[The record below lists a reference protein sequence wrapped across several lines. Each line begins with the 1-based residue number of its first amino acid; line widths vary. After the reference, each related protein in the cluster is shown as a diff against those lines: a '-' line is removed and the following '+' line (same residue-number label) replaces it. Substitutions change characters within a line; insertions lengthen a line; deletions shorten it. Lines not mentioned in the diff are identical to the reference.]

1 MKEKYGERDDEEG
14 KLAPFVGEKRKFLS
28 KMKTPFS
35 DSWRVNFLSQF
46 FFRSFILSH
55 LCSIVSFP
63 RKLRKW
69 RMKEVSRVLYLRL
82 FSKLDFLFF
91 SVYICEV
98 VQNGFES
105 LFRSFSVVCIVISLV
120 VNSQPYGI
128 AGGVASSSCCFDSRD
143 SIFSHEMSLP
153 NNLKNK
159 SNA

>member
-1 MKEKYGERDDEEG
+1 MFFITSCKRNERKIWRARRRG
-14 KLAPFVGEKRKFLS
+14 RKTRAPFVGEKRKFLS

-46 FFRSFILSH
+46 FFRPFILSH

-91 SVYICEV
+91 SVYICGV

-105 LFRSFSVVCIVISLV
+105 LFRSFSVVCDFIGREFATVWNCGRCGFFAL
-120 VNSQPYGI
+120 
-128 AGGVASSSCCFDSRD
+128 FRLSRLN
-143 SIFSHEMSLP
+143 F
-153 NNLKNK
+153 
-159 SNA
+159 